1 MNDGDDP
8 ASSRE
13 IHYNLGMLSE
23 HVKEVHRARP
33 FRPFTLRLTDGR
45 AVHVPHPE
53 VLAFL
58 GAGRTIAVSYPK
70 TDHFELIDLLL
81 VNSVEV
87 GKPASSSRRRR
98 AG

>member
-1 MNDGDDP
+1 M
-8 ASSRE
+8 
-13 IHYNLGMLSE
+13 ISE
-23 HVKEVHRARP
+23 HVKEIHSARP
-33 FRPFTLRLTDGR
+33 FRPFTLRLADGR
-45 AVHVPHPE
+45 GVHIAHPE

-87 GKPASSSRRRR
+87 GKPVNGSRRRR

>member
-1 MNDGDDP
+1 L
-8 ASSRE
+8 E
-13 IHYNLGMLSE
+13 Q
-23 HVKEVHRARP
+23 VKAVHKARP

-45 AVHVPHPE
+45 AVHVAHPE

-87 GKPASSSRRRR
+87 GKPQGGERKRR

>member
-1 MNDGDDP
+1 MV
-8 ASSRE
+8 
-13 IHYNLGMLSE
+13 SE
-23 HVKEVHRARP
+23 HVKEIHQARP
-33 FRPFTLRLTDGR
+33 FRPFTLRLADGR
-45 AVHVPHPE
+45 GVHVAHPE

-87 GKPASSSRRRR
+87 GKPVSGSTKRR